1 LSLLKYY
8 FISFIFISSS
18 LAAQWATVTAQKAI
32 IYSDLEMKSPIGF
45 FIKDK
50 KIRIADKTRSGGR
63 LFPTVIRKRIVYI
76 KVDDIVIGEKLQL
89 LESASK
95 RIKDVQTKENE
106 KRVSLFYNGYASFM
120 SLDKE
125 NPFSKESSEGTLFY
139 YNGFGVKGYLS
150 NYGSKKTWRVSV
162 ESSSTATELNEFSV
176 ISLIPEISYDIL
188 KFDNYAFRI
197 FAGVILSPF
206 VQYSY
211 DDLFTVNG
219 YGAGISTGAEMELK
233 FKKSFG
239 FHVDAGY
246 RVQKYFLEL
255 PQGPSSDED
264 KFNPLFNGVSFSA
277 SISYGY

>member
-219 YGAGISTGAEMELK
+219 YGAGISTGAEMEFK